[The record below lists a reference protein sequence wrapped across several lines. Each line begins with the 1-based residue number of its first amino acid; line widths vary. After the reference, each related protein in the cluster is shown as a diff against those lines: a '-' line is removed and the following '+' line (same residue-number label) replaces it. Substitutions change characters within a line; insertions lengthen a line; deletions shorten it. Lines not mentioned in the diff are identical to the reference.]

1 MRASTRS
8 NRSPVL
14 DRLRTPRGLTG
25 AIGALLIIVVAVV
38 GPTVWGSAA
47 DTTSVADRLAGASL
61 AHPFGTD
68 ELGRDVFARVMV
80 ATRVSVLLTL
90 GATAISVVGGVVL
103 GAVATVLPRPL
114 RRLVT
119 ALVDILLSFPW
130 LLMALFFSVIW
141 GASATGAMLAV
152 GFAGVPTFARL
163 TYTLASSLIGR
174 DYVKAARIAGV
185 GQAEV
190 LVRHVMPNMLPP
202 MLVNA
207 AVSAS
212 GTLLAF
218 AGLSFL
224 GLGVQAPEYD
234 WGRLLGLGIAR
245 IYGNPMAAIG
255 PGIALVVCG
264 VIFTQLG
271 ELWNESSKR
280 LLGLPA
286 PARRRTAAPAT
297 ASAAAAT
304 PADQEPVVQVRDLRV
319 AFPDRDG
326 RLVERVH
333 GISLTI
339 MPGEVVGV
347 VGESGSGKSVS
358 AMAIAALLGPDSS
371 VQASELSFRGIDMTA
386 PLTKAERSRLGLE
399 LAMVFQDPLTSLNP
413 SLTIG
418 KQLRETVEVHEGLST
433 AESTKRAEAALESV
447 RIPLPAKRLKQFPH
461 ELSGGMRQRA
471 MIGMGLM
478 GRPKLLI
485 ADEPTTALDVTVQR
499 QVLRV
504 LHEAQEQTGAAIL
517 LISHDIALVSGF
529 CDRILVMKDGRI
541 VESLDADRLHEARH
555 PYTRGL
561 IACVPDMTSDR
572 TMPLPVIGAIDEI
585 DEEAP
590 LVPALRQAQD
600 PVVEG
605 PITTEGR
612 RA

>member
-1 MRASTRS
+1 MT
-8 NRSPVL
+8 SPL
-14 DRLRTPRGLTG
+14 IDRLRTPRGITG
-25 AIGALLIIVVAVV
+25 AVGALAIIVVAVV
-38 GPTVWGSAA
+38 APTVWGTAA
-47 DTTSVADRLAGASL
+47 DTTSVADRLAGPSL
-61 AHPFGTD
+61 VHPFGTD

-90 GATAISVVGGVVL
+90 GATAISVIGGVLL

-114 RRLVT
+114 RRLIT
-119 ALVDILLSFPW
+119 ALIDILLSFPW

-264 VIFTQLG
+264 VIFTQIG

-280 LLGLPA
+280 LLGLPT
-286 PARRRTAAPAT
+286 PARRGSRV
-297 ASAAAAT
+297 SVQRL
-304 PADQEPVVQVRDLRV
+304 ADPVADAEPVVQVRDLRV

-326 RLVERVH
+326 TLVERVH

-371 VQASELSFRGIDMTA
+371 VQASELNFRGIDMTQ
-386 PLTKAERSRLGLE
+386 PLSKAERSRLGLE

-418 KQLRETVEVHEGLST
+418 KQLRETVEVHEGLSK

-447 RIPLPAKRLKQFPH
+447 RIPLAAKRLRQFPH

-504 LHEAQEQTGAAIL
+504 LHEAQLQTGAAIL

-555 PYTRGL
+555 PYTQGL

-572 TMPLPVIGAIDEI
+572 TMPLPVIGMIDEDLD
-585 DEEAP
+585 DED
-590 LVPALRQAQD
+590 LVDEGL
-600 PVVEG
+600 VEH
-605 PITTEGR
+605 TEGHH
-612 RA
+612 A